1 MTQESISFSI
11 DEQVKREAEKLFEK
25 LGLTTEEAITVFIK
39 QSIRERGIP
48 FKITMNPKNNVSNL
62 SLFYEEEKAIIDKDS
77 SNDKLDE
84 ELENPSDLIKEIIQ
98 DVDEELT
105 K

>member
-1 MTQESISFSI
+1 MTKESISLSL
-11 DEQVKREAEKLFEK
+11 DEKVKREAEKLFEK
-25 LGLTTEEAITVFIK
+25 LGLNTEEAITVFIK

-48 FKITMNPKNNVSNL
+48 FKITMNPENKVSNL
-62 SLFYEEEKAIIDKDS
+62 ALFYEEEKAIIDKDS